1 MTETTMTKLELNSF
15 MADAAPE
22 DQAGLRRA
30 PWQIGGLIFV
40 VLAILSYFLGDYALE
55 TRKQE
60 ILLELEKRLEVG
72 ASGRADVIETW
83 MATAVQPANR
93 IAENELFQLFASEVN
108 LATDGQLSGPLRQQL
123 PYMQNVIT
131 SFVNENG
138 LIGAYLIGR
147 DGRAYLASGGAPALE
162 EDQRAAAQRQ
172 YEMDGTGITP
182 LRVLDVGLAFDYL
195 VPISA
200 AQRADSGSQEAPV
213 GMLLMT
219 VPASEPLTEF
229 LTAVPVS
236 GGLDTARLFQG
247 SAAGLF
253 ELDPAEPPFISR
265 TPVTDITVEETGFTI
280 RYGLDGS
287 EIYAVG
293 APVIGTNLLVFQ
305 QISADEALA
314 SLTTYGYFIAAIAS
328 GGIVIILS
336 LFTAIWLMMD
346 NQKTRELASQYRN
359 FATQINVQR
368 RLLGSINNTI
378 DEQIGLTD
386 PEGRY
391 IYANPSL
398 ARLVDVPLRSIPGKT
413 DRELYGEKPARELAE
428 NDRKAIA
435 TEQTVNSFIEVET
448 VHGTR
453 ILRVAKSRFLN
464 EDGLFLGIVT
474 VSTDI
479 TEYVEYQRRK
489 EEMDQKTISVL
500 ARMLE
505 ANDPYLADHAGRM
518 GQLAS
523 HISQRL
529 GLPEDTRR
537 IIETGASLSQIG
549 KISIP
554 REIRV
559 KETRLTD
566 AEQKIMQEHVL
577 VAEKILS
584 EAEIEK
590 PVCDAVTQI
599 NEHLDG
605 SGYPNGLQDDEIET
619 PARIL
624 GMADILIARIS
635 PRAYRKTIG
644 IDEALRV
651 FSSNPEKYDQKIVA
665 AMVAFFETE
674 EGQKFKEEIERH
686 AL

>member
-1 MTETTMTKLELNSF
+1 MTDTMTKLELNSF
-15 MADAAPE
+15 LADTAPDE
-22 DQAGLRRA
+22 QATLRRA
-30 PWQIGGLIFV
+30 PWQMAGLLLV

-55 TRKQE
+55 TRKHE
-60 ILLELEKRLEVG
+60 ILIELEKRLEVS

-93 IAENELFQLFASEVN
+93 IAENELFKLFASEVN
-108 LATDGQLSGPLRQQL
+108 LSTDGQLSGSLREQI

-131 SFVNENG
+131 SFVNEND
-138 LIGAYLIGR
+138 LIGAYLIGK

-162 EDQRAAAQRQ
+162 EDQRLAAQQQ
-172 YEMDGTGITP
+172 YENDGAGITP
-182 LRVLDVGLAFDYL
+182 FRVLDIGLAFDFL

-200 AQRADSGSQEAPV
+200 AQSTTPGSDGSPV

-229 LTAVPVS
+229 LTATPVT
-236 GGLDTARLFQG
+236 GGLDTARLFQLT
-247 SAAGLF
+247 SSGLY
-253 ELDPAEPPFISR
+253 ELDPTEPPFIARAPSE
-265 TPVTDITVEETGFTI
+265 DITAADIGFTTLFA
-280 RYGLDGS
+280 RNGAEVYSVGT
-287 EIYAVG
+287 AVQ
-293 APVIGTNLLVFQ
+293 GTDLFLFQ

-314 SLTTYGYFIAAIAS
+314 GLKTYGYFIAAIAG

-346 NQKTRELASQYRN
+346 NQKTRELASQYKN

-386 PEGRY
+386 PEGHY

-464 EDGLFLGIVT
+464 EDGLFMGIVT

-489 EEMDQKTISVL
+489 EEMDQKTITVL

-518 GQLAS
+518 GKLAS
-523 HISQRL
+523 YISSHL
-529 GLPEDTRR
+529 GLSEETQR
-537 IIETGASLSQIG
+537 IIETGASLSQVG

-559 KETRLTD
+559 KETRLTEG
-566 AEQKIMQEHVL
+566 EQKIMQEHVL
-577 VAEKILS
+577 VAEKILT

-590 PVCDAVTQI
+590 PVLDAVTQI
-599 NEHLDG
+599 NESLDG
-605 SGYPNGLQDDEIET
+605 TGYPNGLQDDEIEI

-651 FSSNPEKYDQKIVA
+651 FSSNPEKYDPKIVQ
-665 AMVAFFETE
+665 AMIEFFETE
-674 EGQKFKEEIERH
+674 EGQTFKEEIELH

>member
-1 MTETTMTKLELNSF
+1 MTDTMTKLELNSF
-15 MADAAPE
+15 MADAAPDE
-22 DQAGLRRA
+22 QATLRRA
-30 PWQIGGLIFV
+30 PWQIGGVVLV

-60 ILLELEKRLEVG
+60 ILTELEKRLEVS

-93 IAENELFQLFASEVN
+93 IAGNELFQLFASEVN
-108 LATDGQLSGPLRQQL
+108 LSTDGQLAGPLRQQL

-138 LIGAYLIGR
+138 LIGAYLIGK

-162 EDQRAAAQRQ
+162 EYQRIAAQQQ
-172 YEMDGTGITP
+172 YEGNGTGITAF
-182 LRVLDVGLAFDYL
+182 RVLDTGLAFDFL

-200 AQRADSGSQEAPV
+200 VQSATAGSEEMPV
-213 GMLLMT
+213 GILLMT

-229 LTAVPVS
+229 LTAIPVA
-236 GGLDTARLFQG
+236 GGLNTARLYQMANG
-247 SAAGLF
+247 GLYELTPSA
-253 ELDPAEPPFISR
+253 PPYISSA
-265 TPVTDITVEETGFTI
+265 PSEDVTDADTGFTS
-280 RYGLDGS
+280 L
-287 EIYAVG
+287 YAQGGTEYYSVG
-293 APVIGTNLLVFQ
+293 TVVAGTDLFLFQ
-305 QISADEALA
+305 QISAEEALA
-314 SLTTYGYFIAAIAS
+314 GLKTYGYFIAAIAG
-328 GGIVIILS
+328 GGIIIILS

-346 NQKTRELASQYRN
+346 NQKTRELASQYKN

-464 EDGLFLGIVT
+464 EDGLFIGIVT

-479 TEYVEYQRRK
+479 TDYVEYQRRK
-489 EEMDQKTISVL
+489 EEMDQKTITVL

-518 GQLAS
+518 SQLAG
-523 HISQRL
+523 HISTRL
-529 GLPEDTRR
+529 GLSEETRR
-537 IIETGASLSQIG
+537 VIETGASLSQVG

-559 KETRLTD
+559 KETRLSE

-577 VAEKILS
+577 VAEKILT

-590 PVCDAVTQI
+590 PVLDAVTQI
-599 NEHLDG
+599 NENLDG
-605 SGYPNGLQDDEIET
+605 TGYPKGLQDDEIDI

-651 FSSNPEKYDQKIVA
+651 FSSNPEKYDQKIVQ
-665 AMVAFFETE
+665 AMIEFFETE
-674 EGQKFKEEIERH
+674 EGQAFKEEIERH